1 MQLLLKFFVNAIRN
15 GFDVCARVPFADD
28 EKIGWSIS
36 QFAQVQLDDIFAF
49 FVANA
54 LYYQGV
60 ELLQVGIGQGGIGG
74 SGCTTQIS
82 RSLI

>member
-1 MQLLLKFFVNAIRN
+1 MQLLFKFFVNAIRN

-28 EKIGWSIS
+28 EKVGRSIS

-49 FVANA
+49 FVANT

-60 ELLQVGIGQGGIGG
+60 ELLQIGIGRRWIGG
-74 SGCTTQIS
+74 SSCTTQIS
-82 RSLI
+82 ENLT